1 MPVYPSQ
8 GVRGITDLARTLGGW
23 YVYGTIR
30 VPVVMV
36 ALSR

>member
-8 GVRGITDLARTLGGW
+8 GVRGITDVAGMLGGW

-36 ALSR
+36 TLSR